1 MRGRCFG
8 RAEAV
13 LFGTPIEN
21 VDESTPIPDPCDPRF
36 PGGDNRRV
44 AHSNFV
50 IICSFCSLSQLLH
63 HQARG

>member
-1 MRGRCFG
+1 MRGRCSG
-8 RAEAV
+8 LAEAV

-21 VDESTPIPDPCDPRF
+21 VDESTPIPDPRDLRF

-44 AHSNFV
+44 VCSNFV
-50 IICSFCSLSQLLH
+50 MICSLCSLSQLLH